1 MSDIEVSIIEKNI
14 NSDNYLIN
22 CYENLTRIKAV
33 HFLFILI
40 EILLNVL
47 QELEVF
53 IRSFKAENIKK
64 KNTVLNLV
72 SLLTNI
78 FNKLPAYGKIVIII
92 FYMFII
98 ELLFYLIKKRK
109 FKINH
114 IYIKIAV
121 NFLEIFFF
129 RAFTLIFLNF
139 FFTLEKEFFLFGCL
153 FLFPYIILI
162 INNFQYNHLYY
173 FVPEFIDYPYDEFS
187 SKFDILLFTIKLI
200 LTCAASAKNSGFGK
214 FCYLVLFLLQ
224 IIICFY
230 FIHKSI
236 NHSYFFMKNTFLSE
250 TRLSLYIS
258 NSFII
263 LLAVLYGKTEII
275 STLFFIRFIC
285 ILILVM
291 GYMYYFYSPFYYI
304 TIKRETPL
312 ENTFFCLYILS
323 EKNDF
328 NFLIK
333 NKIKEHYQKCGFCEL
348 CKKYI
353 NIIHTKNNIDND
365 ETEIFIKEEM
375 EQSTKSVDNNK
386 NKLLDLFDIFCEGNN
401 KYFHL
406 IKKIVLNYKY
416 KGMENFIKNAYY
428 FINLSFLIY
437 SDYKDNNIT
446 LSLNE
451 RILLQVLNKENSSL
465 LENHESK
472 TKQLLLCSQFLN
484 LSTDIMALIKNILNS
499 DANINKARKMIDLSF
514 LLTKMR
520 DPKYKSNLFNNK
532 VENIS
537 NSKHLLIVCSIIYE
551 EIFNTALNNSQIPIR
566 DNIQP
571 LEDIMHNHSNKNNKL
586 ISLGIDLIN
595 KKCKIIRAGKGMSSY
610 VNINLF
616 DLFPLIFKQFQINN
630 FIFIIMDNFEKNI
643 NFNDS
648 NYIFL
653 NRKKDLKSTKNLR
666 GGLKEIKYKS
676 KKDNVEIRLIISE
689 IISSKTYYELLT
701 LKLAPLFNNNNNHF
715 IIFDG
720 LFSIQKDII
729 ISFQDFEKNKRA
741 NEILLYAS
749 DPRLQEN
756 IEGSS
761 KSFKK
766 YTSMQN
772 KFGGI
777 LSKISSFNILSKTYN
792 IYTLSKK
799 ESNKKYK
806 QKNSLLKGIRLGDGD
821 EDQNSENKN
830 SENKKIMILEENASV
845 SSQQT
850 HSSTNKGISN
860 IIAGRNKKKE
870 NLYEHGG
877 LTKVQKVIYLAM
889 GIMILILFIENF
901 RLKYLQINEINYTII
916 YFEYKAFYKLYFQL
930 FSSTISL
937 VCVTQDGICKRL
949 VNVYTE
955 QYHMNYPLSENFNFT
970 KLVEIQNE
978 ILSQKILEKKNIL
991 TKIHNSMGSKTFNE
1005 LFGKEINYTSII
1017 QNTNN
1022 SKVIFNITSIKM
1034 NFYEVILIMC
1044 NTFQVLAPLSNE
1056 QVIFLNKTKYDPFYS
1071 LNNNDISK
1079 SFTDYQK
1086 QFYEMILNY
1095 KTFYDNLNINSN
1107 KLKLILNTNSNY
1119 VKKILYFDICSDV
1132 FMIFTIIVLL
1142 YIYLICFENILI
1154 KVLNYLN
1161 MTMNAKNE
1169 EFNFASTFLK
1179 KIENLEIALEF
1190 YKGNPIDAIQNL
1202 NKIYNNYQQYLN
1214 SKNKNK
1220 SNKMNKK
1227 NYKKIL
1233 EENELDH
1240 VPKNHRILTRNN
1252 IAKLNITFK
1261 YIFSL
1266 FAIFIFIL
1274 VIFIALII
1282 YWKGYFYIKKNLF
1295 VFFGKNGSIDTSL
1308 SRAINFYDLMIFN
1321 NYTMDELANLYLDG
1335 KDKNQRNALLRIFY
1349 NDLKSAFNKK
1359 KERNEINSVYSDFD
1373 DKITFTC
1380 ETLFELNSDNLEQI
1394 KNNSKSVEL
1403 NDIKGNLIKLCENTG
1418 IDDFK
1423 DYITIFE
1430 MHFQYIRNGMI
1441 SLTDFTYPGLLEHFN
1456 SSGTISRMSLLFNCI
1471 IIYLIEVY
1479 NEIPS
1484 RNGMNNLLYL
1494 LELSTRSTELFFLFF
1509 DIILINIVLFVYI
1522 NNIKRYCE
1530 QIFLLMDIFKILK
1543 IDE

>member
-1 MSDIEVSIIEKNI
+1 MSDIEISIIEKNI

-22 CYENLTRIKAV
+22 CYENITRIKVV

-40 EILLNVL
+40 EILLNIL

-53 IRSFKAENIKK
+53 IRDFKAENITK
-64 KNTVLNLV
+64 KNTVINFV

-78 FNKLPAYGKIVIII
+78 FNKLPIYGKIVIII
-92 FYMFII
+92 IYMSII

-114 IYIKIAV
+114 TYIKISV

-129 RAFTLIFLNF
+129 RTFTLIFLNF
-139 FFTLEKEFFLFGCL
+139 FFTLETEFFLLGCL

-187 SKFDILLFTIKLI
+187 SQFDILLFTIKLI
-200 LTCAASAKNSGFGK
+200 LACAASTKNSGFGK
-214 FCYLVLFLLQ
+214 FCYLILFLLQ
-224 IIICFY
+224 IIISFY
-230 FIHKSI
+230 FIHKLI
-236 NHSYFFMKNTFLSE
+236 NHSYLFMKNTFLNK

-263 LLAVLYGKTEII
+263 LLAILYGKTEII
-275 STLFFIRFIC
+275 STLFFIILIC
-285 ILILVM
+285 ISIVVM
-291 GYMYYFYSPFYYI
+291 GYMYYIYCPFNYI

-312 ENTFFCLYILS
+312 ENTFFYLYILS

-333 NKIKEHYQKCGFCEL
+333 NKIKEHYQKCGFCDL

-353 NIIHTKNNIDND
+353 NIIGTKSNIDND
-365 ETEIFIKEEM
+365 ETEIFIKDEM
-375 EQSTKSVDNNK
+375 DQSAKDIDNNK
-386 NKLLDLFDIFCEGNN
+386 NKLLDLFDIFYEGNN

-406 IKKIVLNYKY
+406 IKKIVLIYKY
-416 KGMENFIKNAYY
+416 KGMEDFIKNAYY

-437 SDYKDNNIT
+437 SDYKNNNII

-451 RILLQVLNKENSSL
+451 RILLEVLNKENHSL
-465 LENHESK
+465 LENNESQIN
-472 TKQLLLCSQFLN
+472 QLLLCSQFIN
-484 LSTDIMALIKNILNS
+484 LSKDIIALIKNILNS
-499 DANINKARKMIDLSF
+499 DANINKARKMINLSF

-520 DPKYKSNLFNNK
+520 DPKYKNNLFSNK

-537 NSKHLLIVCSIIYE
+537 NSKHLLIVCSIFYE
-551 EIFNTALNNSQIPIR
+551 EMFNTALNNSQIPIR

-571 LEDIMHNHSNKNNKL
+571 LEDIIYNHSNKNNKL

-595 KKCKIIRAGKGMSSY
+595 KKCKIIRAGKGLSSY

-630 FIFIIMDNFEKNI
+630 FISIILYNFENNI
-643 NFNDS
+643 NFNDHNS
-648 NYIFL
+648 IFL
-653 NRKKDLKSTKNLR
+653 NKKKALKSTTKNLR
-666 GGLKEIKYKS
+666 GGLKAINNKF
-676 KKDNVEIRLIISE
+676 KKDNVEIRVIISE
-689 IISSKTYYELLT
+689 IISSKTYYKLLT
-701 LKLAPLFNNNNNHF
+701 LTLAPLFNNNNNHF

-720 LFSIQKDII
+720 IFSIQKDTI
-729 ISFQDFEKNKRA
+729 ISFQDFEKSKKA
-741 NEILLYAS
+741 NEILLSSS
-749 DPRLQEN
+749 DPELQKN
-756 IEGSS
+756 IEGSFIP
-761 KSFKK
+761 FKK
-766 YTSMQN
+766 YISMQN
-772 KFGGI
+772 KFGYI
-777 LSKISSFNILSKTYN
+777 LSKISSFNISSKTYN

-799 ESNKKYK
+799 ESSKKYV

-830 SENKKIMILEENASV
+830 MMILEDNASV

-860 IIAGRNKKKE
+860 NAGRNKKKE

-877 LTKVQKVIYLAM
+877 LTKVQIVIYLAM
-889 GIMILILFIENF
+889 GIMILILFVEYF
-901 RLKYLQINEINYTII
+901 HLKYLQINEINYTTL

-930 FSSTISL
+930 FSSTLSL
-937 VCVTQDGICKRL
+937 VCVMKDSICKRL
-949 VNVYTE
+949 VSVYTE
-955 QYHMNYPLSENFNFT
+955 QYHMNYPLSGNFNFT

-978 ILSQKILEKKNIL
+978 ILSQKILEKRNIF
-991 TKIHNSMGSKTFNE
+991 TKIHKSMGSETFNE
-1005 LFGKEINYTSII
+1005 LFGKEINYTSIT

-1022 SKVIFNITSIKM
+1022 TKVIFNITSIKM
-1034 NFYEVILIMC
+1034 SFFELILIMC
-1044 NTFQVLAPLSNE
+1044 NSFQVLAPLSNE
-1056 QVIFLNKTKYDPFYS
+1056 QVIFLNKTKYDPFYL
-1071 LNNNDISK
+1071 LNNNDINK

-1086 QFYEMILNY
+1086 EFYEMILNY
-1095 KTFYDNLNINSN
+1095 KTFYDNLNLNSN
-1107 KLKLILNTNSNY
+1107 KLKLIMNANSNY

-1132 FMIFTIIVLL
+1132 FMIFVVIFLL
-1142 YIYLICFENILI
+1142 YIYMICFESILI

-1161 MTMNAKNE
+1161 MTINVKNE
-1169 EFNFASTFLK
+1169 EFNFTSTFLK
-1179 KIENLEIALEF
+1179 KIENLEITLEF
-1190 YKGNPIDAIQNL
+1190 YKENPIDAIQNL

-1220 SNKMNKK
+1220 SNEMNKK

-1240 VPKNHRILTRNN
+1240 VPKNQRILTRNN
-1252 IAKLNITFK
+1252 VAKLNITFK
-1261 YIFSL
+1261 YIFSF
-1266 FAIFIFIL
+1266 FAIFTFVL
-1274 VIFIALII
+1274 VTFIALII
-1282 YWKGYFYIKKNLF
+1282 YWKRYFNIKKNLF
-1295 VFFGKNGSIDTSL
+1295 IFFGKNGSIDTSL
-1308 SRAINFYDLMIFN
+1308 IKAINFYDLMIFN
-1321 NYTMDELANLYLDG
+1321 NYTMDELANLYLDS
-1335 KDKNQRNALLRIFY
+1335 KDKNQPSAILRIFY

-1359 KERNEINSVYSDFD
+1359 KERNEINSVYSDFNE
-1373 DKITFTC
+1373 KITFTC
-1380 ETLFELNSDNLEQI
+1380 ETLFEINNDNLEQI

-1423 DYITIFE
+1423 DYITVFE

-1441 SLTDFTYPGLLEHFN
+1441 SLTDFTYPGLLDHFN
-1456 SSGTISRMSLLFNCI
+1456 SGGTISRVSLLFNCI
-1471 IIYLIEVY
+1471 VIYLMELSS
-1479 NEIPS
+1479 EIPS
-1484 RNGMNNLLYL
+1484 RNGMNSLLHL

-1522 NNIKRYCE
+1522 NNIKRYCK
-1530 QIFLLMDIFKILK
+1530 QIFLLMDIFKIFK